1 MDRNINILAILEPCN
16 YKLNITISKS
26 SKISKYKIY
35 YNYNINTNILS
46 IILST
51 ISTFILHYL
60 NSYVLTFTLLS

>member
-35 YNYNINTNILS
+35 YNY